1 MENPINEFHEIIS
14 EIKIFFESFQ
24 SFSDTPP
31 LRRDLI
37 YKKHLSREG
46 NGSEY

>member
-1 MENPINEFHEIIS
+1 MRLLVKSKF
-14 EIKIFFESFQ
+14 FFESFQ